1 MDKKIDF
8 DATKLFI
15 ALKYQILVA
24 MEHCHMLEAGE
35 SLWIEVFGDVTIS
48 DDKQIEVKY
57 YADSLTD
64 GHHNFWNTINN
75 WLKPEFNH
83 NQYSSLV
90 LLTTQAF
97 GEDSKLKNWGGLI
110 VEERLAVMEEILGE
124 SEVRFAKAGKSTVPK
139 ALELQRKVLAT
150 ELRSELLVVLSK
162 MQIITGE
169 PSLMDRIAN
178 YKKKYLR
185 PLMDHRC
192 DEFMNDMFGFMTS
205 PILMTNGWQIKS
217 EEFTSKLRDLTSRH
231 MVGTL
236 KFPTVDCEIL
246 EHKASQLDVE
256 NRLFAEKLKEIGAE
270 SEISEATVE
279 LLHAHHYLTELIKDC
294 TVSPSDVKSYTQDQ
308 YKLPVKSWRGQ
319 LLSCPPGRSVVDL
332 HNRSQAF
339 YFNRRGSSVDKFC
352 GFDHTPIEFRNG
364 IYHMLADEK
373 PGTRPQEFHWRM
385 WK

>member
-1 MDKKIDF
+1 M
-8 DATKLFI
+8 
-15 ALKYQILVA
+15 
-24 MEHCHMLEAGE
+24 
-35 SLWIEVFGDVTIS
+35 
-48 DDKQIEVKY
+48 
-57 YADSLTD
+57 TD

-308 YKLPVKSWRGQ
+308 YKLHVNSWRGQ
-319 LLSCPPGRSVVDL
+319 LLSCPPGISVVDL